1 MDLSTG
7 TLLLIGA
14 GSIAVLLFFIIY
26 FKLNATVALIIVSG
40 LTALVAG
47 TEMTELSNLLIGSFT
62 NTVGKLAL
70 IIGFG
75 AVFGR
80 ILEQSG
86 GAEVLAN
93 GMLKA
98 FGEKRAPLA
107 LSVASL
113 LFGFPIFFDAGLV
126 VLFPIIF
133 TIARR
138 LNGPVL
144 LYALP
149 AAGAFQVMHGLMP
162 PHPGPVAAAQ
172 LTGANL
178 GLVLLLGLVVSI
190 PTWYLSGYRFMK
202 FWSKKFDVNI
212 PEILGTKDQERELPG
227 KQPKFITVLL
237 LLMLPIILI
246 AGNTISTTLQSNGT
260 VAETALWAN
269 TLRFLGD
276 TAVALFIT
284 VVVSLIVLGYFRKVE
299 WRNLDR
305 IVDNG
310 FKPVVSII
318 MVAGAGGMFGGVLRE
333 TGIGTALADSLDSLG
348 LPLIVSAYLIALAL
362 RVAQG
367 SATVAITT
375 TAGLLGL
382 ALATSS
388 LSPAQAALVMV
399 TMDAGSFFASHVN
412 DSGFW
417 LVGGFLQLDT
427 ATNLRIWTVVSSVIS
442 VVAFI
447 FTVLVYLVV

>member
-1 MDLSTG
+1 MSTA

-14 GSIAVLLFFIIY
+14 GSIALLLFFIIY
-26 FKLNATVALIIVSG
+26 FKMNATVALILISG
-40 LTALVAG
+40 LTAVVAG
-47 TEMTELSNLLIGSFT
+47 IPITDLANLLIGSFSS
-62 NTVGKLAL
+62 TVGKLAL

-93 GMLKA
+93 TMLKT

-126 VLFPIIF
+126 VMFPIIF

-172 LTGANL
+172 LAGVNL
-178 GLVLLLGLVVSI
+178 GMVLIMGMLVSI
-190 PTWYLSGYRFMK
+190 PTWYLAGYRFTL
-202 FWSKKFDVNI
+202 FWSKKFNVKI
-212 PEILGTKDQERELPG
+212 PTILGTTDQERELPG
-227 KQPKFITVLL
+227 KLPSFSTVLALL
-237 LLMLPIILI
+237 LLPIALI
-246 AGNTISTTLQSNGT
+246 AGNTISTTLQTNGT
-260 VAETALWAN
+260 IAKTNAIAN
-269 TLRFLGD
+269 LLQFLGD

-284 VVVSLIVLGYFRKVE
+284 TFVALLVLGYFRKVD
-299 WRNLDR
+299 WAKANS
-305 IVDNG
+305 IIDNG
-310 FKPVVSII
+310 FKPVVAII
-318 MVAGAGGMFGGVLRE
+318 MVAGVGGMFGGVLRE
-333 TGIGTALADSLDSLG
+333 TGIGTALADSLEHLG
-348 LPLIVSAYLIALAL
+348 MPLIVSAYILSLAL

-375 TAGLLGL
+375 TAGLLGS
-382 ALATSS
+382 AVASADIS
-388 LSPAQAALVMV
+388 AMQAALIVVAMG
-399 TMDAGSFFASHVN
+399 AGSFFASHVN

-417 LVGGFLQLDT
+417 LVGGFLQVDT
-427 ATNLRIWTVVSSVIS
+427 ATNLKLWTVVSSVIS
-442 VVAFI
+442 VVSFAFCCL
-447 FTVLVYLVV
+447 FYVLV

>member
-1 MDLSTG
+1 MVLSTG

-14 GSIAVLLFFIIY
+14 VAIAVLLFMIIY
-26 FKLNATVALIIVSG
+26 FKINATVALIIISA
-40 LTALVAG
+40 LTAVVAG
-47 TEMTELSNLLIGSFT
+47 AEVTGLADLLIGSFT
-62 NTVGKLAL
+62 NTIGKLAL

-107 LSVASL
+107 LAVASL

-126 VLFPIIF
+126 VMFPIIF

-149 AAGAFQVMHGLMP
+149 AAGSFQVMHGLMP

-172 LTGANL
+172 LTDTNI

-190 PTWYLSGYRFMK
+190 PTWYISGYRFTK
-202 FWSKKFDVNI
+202 YWSRRFHVEIPDV
-212 PEILGTKDQERELPG
+212 LGAKGQEKELPG
-227 KQPKFITVLL
+227 KTPGFGTVLFLL
-237 LLMLPIILI
+237 LLPILLI
-246 AGNTISTTLQSNGT
+246 AGNTVSSTLQTNGT
-260 VAETALWAN
+260 IAETAVWAN
-269 TLRFLGD
+269 TLQFLGD

-284 VVVSLIVLGYFRKVE
+284 VVVALIVLGYFRKVE
-299 WRNLDR
+299 WSRLNR
-305 IVDNG
+305 IVDEG
-310 FKPVVSII
+310 FKPVVSIM

-333 TGIGTALADSLDSLG
+333 TGIGDALADSLDSLG
-348 LPLIVSAYLIALAL
+348 LPLIVSAYLISLAL

-375 TAGLLGL
+375 TAGLLGP
-382 ALATSS
+382 AMAAAD
-388 LSPAQAALVMV
+388 LSGAQAALIVVAMG
-399 TMDAGSFFASHVN
+399 AGSFFASHVN

-427 ATNLRIWTVVSSVIS
+427 STNLKVWTVISSVIS
-442 VVAFI
+442 VTAFI
-447 FTVLVYLVV
+447 FTSLLYLVV